1 MQRKAWVIVALILL
15 CAAVA
20 GYFLLLRQAEPPPLA
35 EEFIPAQPAA
45 APPPAP
51 APTLA
56 EPAIAHPLA
65 SAATGAPLPGL
76 EQSDAAIAEALRA
89 VLGKE
94 WKDILW
100 PDTLIHNLVATVDNL
115 PRQYLPAK
123 VVPLKRVPGAF
134 ITSGEGDELSIDTA
148 NRERYTAYVGL
159 FEAVDSAR
167 LVAVYRQFY
176 PLFQRAYVEIG
187 YPNGYFNDRLVEAI
201 DDLLAA
207 PAPDEPIRLVR
218 PRVLYCYADAPIE
231 ALSAG
236 QRIMIRIGSE
246 NAVRL
251 KSKLREIR
259 QNVAQDHAAAP
270 SHR

>member
-1 MQRKAWVIVALILL
+1 MQKKAWVIVALILV
-15 CAAVA
+15 CATVA
-20 GYFLLLRQAEPPPLA
+20 GYFLLHRQAEPPPLA
-35 EEFIPAQPAA
+35 QEIIPPQLAA

-51 APTLA
+51 APTPV
-56 EPAIAHPLA
+56 EPAIAYPLA
-65 SAATGAPLPGL
+65 SVPTEAPLPEL
-76 EQSDAAIAEALRA
+76 EQSDAAIVKALRA
-89 VLGKE
+89 VLGGK
-94 WKDILW
+94 WKDILS
-100 PDTLIHNLVATVDNL
+100 PDALIHNIVATVDNL

-134 ITSGEGDELSIDTA
+134 ITSGEGDELSIGTA
-148 NRERYTAYVGL
+148 NRERYTAYIGL
-159 FEAVDSAR
+159 LEAVDSAK

-187 YPNGYFNDRLVEAI
+187 YPTAYFNDRLVEAI

-207 PAPDEPIRLVR
+207 PDLDDPIRLIQ
-218 PRVLYCYADAPIE
+218 PRVLYHYADAQIE

-246 NAVRL
+246 NAARL

-259 QNVAQDHAAAP
+259 QNLVPDQAGAA